1 MTNRHNPLDQTQQ
14 LADWAR
20 QAEAQANQL
29 RADQAKTTAAAE
41 RYAKDPEL
49 RADAKARRQ
58 AAARASLGAKALGML
73 ENANNVLHHGS
84 EEIARRLLPQ
94 PSEDAGYAMR
104 ERVQLDQI
112 LALEH
117 GQQAQEF
124 REDAEA
130 RRLLFASGTKYDI
143 RKVAENP
150 LVDVKAM
157 RQQVIKET
165 NPPQA
170 ELLEN
175 AQQAQRDLLRVA
187 GRAVG
192 QGVTGQPIELDG
204 LVSPTARQAGDVARR
219 YANLG
224 PGWKLEQDGV
234 SLADRTLMEG
244 KVGEGLESAKP

>member
-1 MTNRHNPLDQTQQ
+1 MSKRHDPLGQTQQ
-14 LADWAR
+14 LADWTR

-29 RADQAKTTAAAE
+29 RADQAKVTAAAE

-58 AAARASLGAKALGML
+58 AAARASLGAKALGMI
-73 ENANNVLHHGS
+73 ENANNILHHGS

-94 PSEDAGYAMR
+94 PPEDAGYAMR
-104 ERVQLDQI
+104 ERVQLDQV
-112 LALEH
+112 LKLED
-117 GQQAQEF
+117 GKQAEEF
-124 REDAEA
+124 REDPEA
-130 RRLLFASGTKYDI
+130 RRLLFSSGTKYDH
-143 RKVAENP
+143 RKIGENP
-150 LVDVKAM
+150 LVDIKAM

-165 NPPQA
+165 NPAQA

-204 LVSPTARQAGDVARR
+204 LVSPTARRAGDVARR

-224 PGWKLEQDGV
+224 PGWQLEQDGV
-234 SLADRTLMEG
+234 ALADRKLMEDA
-244 KVGEGLESAKP
+244 VGQGMESAKP